1 MKMTMQII
9 NKNSNLYKI
18 CYNQPINE
26 KEKISQKINKSLNK
40 IVFLLNELEELIKNE
55 KELD

>member
-1 MKMTMQII
+1 MTMQII

-18 CYNQPINE
+18 CYPSVNNEKKLVTDKINE
-26 KEKISQKINKSLNK
+26 SLNK
-40 IVFLLNELEELIKNE
+40 IVFLLNELEEIIKNE